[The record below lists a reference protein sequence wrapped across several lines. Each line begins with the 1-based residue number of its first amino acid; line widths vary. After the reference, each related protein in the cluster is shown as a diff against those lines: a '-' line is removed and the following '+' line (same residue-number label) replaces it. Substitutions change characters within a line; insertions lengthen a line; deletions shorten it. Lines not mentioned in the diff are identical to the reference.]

1 MAVSAMDGYA
11 VRSADA
17 GTVPVTLR
25 QIGTV
30 PAGSIFAGC
39 VGAGEAVRIF
49 TGGPLPEGADAVVIQ
64 EDTQADG
71 DRIEV
76 REAARPGRHV
86 RGAGIDFREGDVGL
100 RAGRLLTA
108 RDIGFAAAMNVPWL
122 MVRQQIGRASCRARV
137 CQYG

>member
-30 PAGSIFAGC
+30 PAGSIFAGR
-39 VGAGEAVRIF
+39 VGAGEAGRIF

-71 DRIEV
+71 DRIKV
-76 REAARPGRHV
+76 REAARPDRHV
-86 RGAGIDFREGDVGL
+86 RGAGRDFREAVVGL
-100 RAGRLLTA
+100 DRKRAETGRRA
-108 RDIGFAAAMNVPWL
+108 Y
-122 MVRQQIGRASCRARV
+122 GRV
-137 CQYG
+137 DQ